1 MKETR
6 VSLNEAKRRSQQAA
20 IEARQLKLENARRL
34 ARGEEPLKKIK
45 TEDEEPAIPHT
56 ADKPKPEE
64 DAYLAETGHILLDY
78 LTLESRLARH

>member
-1 MKETR
+1 M
-6 VSLNEAKRRSQQAA
+6 
-20 IEARQLKLENARRL
+20 KLENARRL

-64 DAYLAETGHILLDY
+64 DAYLAETGTSCSI
-78 LTLESRLARH
+78 T